1 MPMRVGQQ
9 LERMEVLGVDDGVV
23 WLVATALDAT
33 GLHQAR
39 VDRIAKLG
47 EADTK
52 VRDAQGNESALP
64 TRQLH
69 VLAAEDGT
77 YPVTLNGWELQVLDA
92 EAARAGFLG
101 WYRNPGR
108 ASKESLAVAYR
119 EASTGDWKAMRP
131 DFLFFFATPDGKVA
145 VDLVDPH
152 GHHLADALPKLCGL
166 AEFAEQFPTE
176 FRRVESIAETD
187 GKLRVL
193 DLTRDDVRHAIRQA
207 TDAKALYRSGVA
219 ADY

>member
-1 MPMRVGQQ
+1 
-9 LERMEVLGVDDGVV
+9 
-23 WLVATALDAT
+23 
-33 GLHQAR
+33 
-39 VDRIAKLG
+39 
-47 EADTK
+47 

-92 EAARAGFLG
+92 ESARPGFLG

-108 ASKESLAVAYR
+108 TTKESLAVAYR
-119 EASTGDWKAMRP
+119 EPSTGDWKAMQP
-131 DFLFFFATPDGKVA
+131 DFLFFFITPDGDVA

-166 AEFAEQFPTE
+166 AEYAEQFPTE
-176 FRRVESIAETD
+176 FRRIESIAETD

-193 DLTRDDVRHAIRQA
+193 DLTRDDVRQAIRQT
-207 TDAKALYRSGVA
+207 TDAKSLYRSGVA